1 MSGEVEGQTRPGV
14 RTETRT
20 PNSELGLRPPE
31 EAAYSQI
38 AADVWNFQ
46 SSPTVCPK
54 GLHPH
59 FDCRNKPFWAFDF
72 ISEFLVFTGRTV
84 LSVKYFNI
92 SLKSYKDQ
100 GVLFFPCNPSSSFKF
115 IAMCLMLRREKI
127 GPGAL
132 RFSASSRGALTDTVC
147 VSRDLFAS
155 VTAAVWSSTDNLL
168 WSRLRQ
174 VHKHHPHGPAFSG
187 PRWGSW
193 QWDGLNRAD
202 VLRPECPYAPPNCC
216 PPCTSHLFS
225 CGVFGSHA
233 G

>member
-1 MSGEVEGQTRPGV
+1 MGRWRGKYI
-14 RTETRT
+14 
-20 PNSELGLRPPE
+20 LGLEQRLELPDSESGLRLLE
-31 EAAYSQI
+31 EAAYSQT

-46 SSPTVCPK
+46 SAPTVCPQ

-59 FDCRNKPFWAFDF
+59 FNCRKKPFWAFDF
-72 ISEFLVFTGRTV
+72 ISKFWVFTGSTV
-84 LSVKYFNI
+84 LSVNHFNI

-100 GVLFFPCNPSSSFKF
+100 GVLFFPCNLSSSFKF
-115 IAMCLMLRREKI
+115 IAMCLMLRRKKI

-132 RFSASSRGALTDTVC
+132 CFSASSRGALTDRVC

-168 WSRLRQ
+168 RSRLRQ

-193 QWDGLNRAD
+193 QWNGLNLAG

-216 PPCTSHLFS
+216 PPCISHLFS